1 MMVGGVS
8 SGPGHLENTIK
19 SGKRLTNVRAVP
31 NVSRCL
37 RERDLRHG

>member
-1 MMVGGVS
+1 MVVGGVPS
-8 SGPGHLENTIK
+8 APGDLENTIK
-19 SGKRLTNVRAVP
+19 AGKWLTNVRAVP